1 MSKVKRVSA
10 DQIPVIDISSL
21 VLGEADIE
29 AAKSLHHASQNLGF
43 LYVTG
48 HGMDSHLINQLYQS
62 GRQKWKTMPYQI
74 LKKAIFGGLKMLTTL
89 GITH

>member
-43 LYVTG
+43 LYPRT
-48 HGMDSHLINQLYQS
+48 ST
-62 GRQKWKTMPYQI
+62 RQPAPRALPISMGKV
-74 LKKAIFGGLKMLTTL
+74 
-89 GITH
+89 